1 MSGFPWLWV
10 AIRTWRILPGG
21 AYQKYLH
28 SIFLTCKCISQLSE
42 HHKLENFPNHG
53 GTYRFQGKF
62 NKDFGERI
70 TPENVFRNMRG
81 GILEEIPE
89 GLELFLLFFCHFV
102 GPEIGCTLILGFKEN
117 FMQSLSDFLFFPDS
131 KIQFLT
137 THFSFAQV

>member
-81 GILEEIPE
+81 GILEGIPE

-102 GPEIGCTLILGFKEN
+102 GPELDAHLYWGLKKISCRACLIFC
-117 FMQSLSDFLFFPDS
+117 F
-131 KIQFLT
+131 FLT
-137 THFSFAQV
+137 VKSSF